1 MFSFVA
7 LENHEIVNA
16 GIISLQLQAIN
27 RASFEY
33 VTDCMYFALVLKA
46 VEPELDSS
54 RRLLQRDQWERADS
68 SV

>member
-1 MFSFVA
+1 MQQEFKLLRRTTEKFQADSDLMFSFVA

-33 VTDCMYFALVLKA
+33 VTVL
-46 VEPELDSS
+46 
-54 RRLLQRDQWERADS
+54 
-68 SV
+68 